1 CASGA
6 DCPAAKPVCEASH
19 CRLCQNH
26 DDCPSHACV
35 LPEGRCAMA
44 DELIYVAPPPVC
56 QAGGPGTGASPY
68 CTLSSALGVVPAK
81 KRSFIYVRKGIY
93 HDNPNSSD
101 EKTFDVIAEPGTTLV
116 PSVSSF
122 LPV

>member
-1 CASGA
+1 LMPCANPLQICDTAGQYGPANRCLTSPGDGGVDALTLACRSAMDCPLGLPLCSANACVECASGA

-44 DELIYVAPPPVC
+44 DELIY
-56 QAGGPGTGASPY
+56 
-68 CTLSSALGVVPAK
+68 
-81 KRSFIYVRKGIY
+81 
-93 HDNPNSSD
+93 
-101 EKTFDVIAEPGTTLV
+101 
-116 PSVSSF
+116 
-122 LPV
+122 